1 MAVQAFVDESKRN
14 GFVLVAVVIAEDDL
28 VVSRAAMRRLCLQGQ
43 SRIHFTKEGHRRRGE
58 IAAAI
63 CRTAAVADIYD
74 GTSLRAETSARAA
87 CLDQLVADLDAID
100 CRRLV
105 IEQDDAMLATDQVV
119 LYRGVHKR
127 GATLEYVHRRPSEE
141 PLLWIADA
149 VAWCWTRSG
158 ERHRI
163 EPVIRKVWHA

>member
-14 GFVLVAVVIAEDDL
+14 GLVLVAAVIAEGHL
-28 VVSRAAMRRLCLQGQ
+28 AASRATMRRLRLPGQ
-43 SRIHFTKEGHRRRGE
+43 SRIHFTKEGHRRRRE

-63 CRTAAVADIYD
+63 CRTGATVSIYD
-74 GTSLRAETSARAA
+74 GTTLRDEGSARAA
-87 CLDQLVADLDAID
+87 CLEQIVADLDAVD

-119 LYRGVHKR
+119 LYRQVHKF

-149 VAWCWTRSG
+149 VAWCWTRAG

-163 EPVIRKVWHA
+163 QPVVGHVWSA